1 MSVGPYA
8 PPLIQVFENCLKP
21 IGSGQFIT
29 YYCPAKVLSMG
40 YGTTRDD
47 VPSLQPGDIWSKQKC
62 EEVFARSLPK
72 YDAFLDDD
80 VAIRARNGHKSLT
93 AYQRDALISGLYNA
107 GPALLSGNIGRALR
121 EGRDKDMPEFLSRW
135 NKGGGRILPGLV
147 RRRKAEGQLWSG
159 DIKGA
164 QATAQTILP
173 GSMPQSREVPTPT
186 TGELARRTTRE
197 GAAAAGGG
205 ATSGGTVATKPAGTP
220 TSSAEMAL
228 IVGGLVVFVIG
239 AVLIARKVS
248 MLKKDWH

>member
-8 PPLIQVFENCLKP
+8 SPLIAAFEGLLKP
-21 IGSGQFIT
+21 IGGGQFTT
-29 YYCPAKVLSMG
+29 YYCPAKVLTIG
-40 YGTTRDD
+40 LGTTRDD
-47 VPSLQPGDIWSKQKC
+47 VPSLQPGDIWSKQRC

-72 YDAFLDDD
+72 YDAFLDGDL
-80 VAIRARNGHKSLT
+80 AIRARNGHKSLT
-93 AYQRDALISGLYNA
+93 VYQRDALISGLYNA
-107 GPALLSGNIGRALR
+107 GPALLSGNIGRAVR
-121 EGRDKDMPEFLSRW
+121 EGRDKDMPEYLSRW
-135 NKGGGRILPGLV
+135 NKAGGKVMAGLV
-147 RRRKAEGQLWSG
+147 RRRKAEGQLWSN

-197 GAAAAGGG
+197 GAAAAGGAG
-205 ATSGGTVATKPAGTP
+205 TSGGTVATKPAGAP
-220 TSSAEMAL
+220 TSNAEIAL

-239 AVLIARKVS
+239 AVLLARKVS